1 MSKSKQMFQEEQEKQ
16 PVNLEQFLD
25 AEYQEIERT
34 HNRQKEVL
42 NEIFEAWGEIF
53 GAKRIKSN
61 QPNEDENF

>member
-1 MSKSKQMFQEEQEKQ
+1 MFQEEQEKQ

-25 AEYQEIERT
+25 AEYQEMERT

-61 QPNEDENF
+61 QSNEDENF

>member
-1 MSKSKQMFQEEQEKQ
+1 MFQEEQEKQ

>member
-1 MSKSKQMFQEEQEKQ
+1 MFQEEQEKQ

-61 QPNEDENF
+61 QPNEDKNF